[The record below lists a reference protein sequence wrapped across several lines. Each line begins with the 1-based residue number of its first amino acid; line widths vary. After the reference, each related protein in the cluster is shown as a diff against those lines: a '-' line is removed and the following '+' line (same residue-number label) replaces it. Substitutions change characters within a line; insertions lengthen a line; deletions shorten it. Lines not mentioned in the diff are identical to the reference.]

1 MPKQTFNNLDAE
13 RQSQIMT
20 AALDEFS
27 TQSYAEASTNRICK
41 IAEIAKGSFYQYFE
55 DKLDLYTYLLNQ
67 SANVKMT
74 VFNETLKS
82 LDTLTFLEQIK
93 ALYLCG
99 IEFAIQNPKYSR
111 LGQKFAHEKNE
122 SVKQSVLKGNT
133 QKAYS
138 FYEHLIEQA
147 KEKGTIKRTVNTLA
161 LALLI
166 QALNDAVL
174 AYITEQYDTLN
185 YESDQ
190 EAILEFVNLE
200 LEILKFGI
208 DNVTKSLDF

>member
-1 MPKQTFNNLDAE
+1 MPKQTFINLDSD

-27 TQSYAEASTNRICK
+27 EHSYAEASTNQICK
-41 IAEIAKGSFYQYFE
+41 ISGIAKGSFYQYFE
-55 DKLDLYTYLLNQ
+55 DKLDLYTYLLTQ

-74 VFNETLKS
+74 VFSETLKS
-82 LDTLTFLEQIK
+82 LDNLTFLEQIK

-99 IEFAIQNPKYSR
+99 IEFAIQNPKYSM

-138 FYEHLIEQA
+138 FYEHLIEGA
-147 KEKGTIKRTVNTLA
+147 KEKGSVKKNVNTLA
-161 LALLI
+161 LALLV

-174 AYITEQYDTLN
+174 SYITERYETLN

-190 EAILEFVNLE
+190 KAILEFVNLE

-208 DNVTKSLDF
+208 DNVTE